1 MRRLPL
7 VLAAVAGFA
16 ISAMALAAIKPG
28 TAVAYRQGVY
38 RAILWNFVPMND
50 MVRGRAPWNQG
61 EFAKRAARVSFYS
74 QQLLEGFP
82 PGSRTGRSEAKPG
95 IWTHWPDF
103 EAKMQAFENASA
115 AMAQTAR
122 GTDEAATKA
131 AFAKTART
139 CKSCHDKYRRN
150 D

>member
-50 MVRGRAPWNQG
+50 MVRGRAPWNQA

-131 AFAKTART
+131 AFAKTAET

>member
-50 MVRGRAPWNQG
+50 MVRGRAPWNQV

-115 AMAQTAR
+115 TMAQTAR

-131 AFAKTART
+131 AFAKTAET